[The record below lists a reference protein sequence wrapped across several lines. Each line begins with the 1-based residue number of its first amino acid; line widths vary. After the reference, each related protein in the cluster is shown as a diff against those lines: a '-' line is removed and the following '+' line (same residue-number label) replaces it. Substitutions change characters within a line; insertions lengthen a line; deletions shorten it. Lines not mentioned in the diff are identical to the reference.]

1 MLLWLT
7 VAVLAILPAVSLAQ
21 EGLQEGGAKQASKAA
36 EDAQPAS
43 ICATGSARVPIVSD
57 HAVLTLCMRKNAKS
71 VEAAQLA
78 ADAAL
83 AALHDALL
91 SIEGVTS
98 ADIHTEYN
106 GVKTL
111 YHYQYGKLG
120 QQETPAG
127 FQVSAHLAVTVKNK
141 ALLGRV
147 LDTAIQNGAENS
159 YRLAFQSSQTSA
171 AYDTALAQATA
182 EAVRKVQLLA
192 QAAGLTLGKLQSV
205 TELSSLSEQSEA
217 VSGGAQSGDAVVNV
231 EIEQA
236 EVPLD
241 SALSVEAV
249 VRVCYAAE

>member
-7 VAVLAILPAVSLAQ
+7 VALLAMSPAVSLAQ
-21 EGLQEGGAKQASKAA
+21 EGLQEGAATQASTAEAA
-36 EDAQPAS
+36 AQPAS

-57 HAVLTLCMRKNAKS
+57 HTVLTLCVLKSANS

-91 SIEGVTS
+91 SIEGVTA
-98 ADIHTEYN
+98 ADIQTEYD

-147 LDTAIQNGAENS
+147 LDAAIQNGAENS

-171 AYDTALAQATA
+171 AYDTALADATA
-182 EAVRKVQLLA
+182 EAVRKAKLLA
-192 QAAGLTLGKLQSV
+192 QAAGLTLGALQSV
-205 TELSSLSEQSEA
+205 TELSTLSGQSAA
-217 VSGGAQSGDAVVNV
+217 VSGEAQSGVADQNA
-231 EIEQA
+231 EAQQE

-241 SALSVEAV
+241 SALSVEAMV
-249 VRVCYAAE
+249 QVCYAAK